1 METIYNK
8 FKGLKVNARKLTFKF
23 FFFFFLV
30 SGISPVSY
38 SEIIVDG
45 ELSEEE
51 WDNSREI
58 SKFYEVFPFSLNDV
72 SGISRILIQ
81 EDEKGI
87 YFGFINIQP
96 KETIRSN
103 QHQRDQGARPPIGD
117 QVGVT
122 IDFDNDGKTAYRFS
136 VNAGNSINDGTVINE
151 NEQNL
156 DWDGDWLS
164 ATSITDEGWYA
175 EIFIPWTITAMKS
188 QQGEERT
195 IGLCFYR
202 MLISEYKVQATCKGS
217 PYVNKFLSVFDEINF
232 KQYEVSQLDFF
243 PYATFSDDSVSN
255 KQDTKVG
262 AEIFWKI
269 DSSKQL
275 NATINPDFG
284 QVESD
289 ELVVNFSA
297 TETYYSDKRP
307 FFAENQSM
315 FEVQGYEM
323 FYVINTRRIGAAP
336 DYRCSSLSSNLVSL
350 CNANKKG
357 TSDIDFAIRYIQQNE
372 NLDFGFL
379 GASEKDENFSQGRD
393 FYATKLRKT
402 NDKLS
407 FGYLGTYV
415 ERPVLDREATVHTA
429 DFEYWASQ
437 DLRVSGALMNSKVN
451 GEDGYGFRVGYGYT
465 PSKTFSGGLGVWYF
479 DEEIDLSD
487 MGYLYR
493 NDQAFFSG
501 RFEWKQP
508 EFPDTSFT
516 RERRYQLDF
525 TYETD
530 SQGNKETPPI
540 SLTLTNGFKNSSQAI
555 LKTFY
560 RASGRDTMITRK
572 NEFAPFVNIPKG
584 YGYEFQ
590 YMGPSREFYQYMFN
604 INRRKGQEYM
614 PGLGWSTIYD
624 FFLEISPSD
633 YLSLS
638 MFYQEHEEKDWL
650 NWIQDNLLA
659 TYDMKQ
665 RVTVA
670 GLNWFKGDKHELRVK
685 AQMVAFTARSP
696 IPFLADQFG
705 NLNNSPKKIAVPPIT
720 LSDLAFQ
727 IRYRYELM
735 PLSYLYF
742 VYTKGGRVVE
752 TDEEDSLR
760 KIYKRPWEDP
770 QSDTFTIKL
779 RYRF

>member
-1 METIYNK
+1 MPKIKSY
-8 FKGLKVNARKLTFKF
+8 FIAFVIL
-23 FFFFFLV
+23 
-30 SGISPVSY
+30 GISSFSY
-38 SEIIVDG
+38 SEIIIDG

-51 WDNSREI
+51 WKDSREI
-58 SKFYEVFPFSLNDV
+58 KKFYEVFPFSLNDV
-72 SGISRILIQ
+72 SGTSRVLIQ
-81 EDEKGI
+81 EDSKGI
-87 YFGFINIQP
+87 YFGFINNQP
-96 KETIRSN
+96 KQTIRSN

-164 ATSITDEGWYA
+164 ATTIAEEGWYA
-175 EIFIPWTITAMKS
+175 EIFIPWTITSMKS
-188 QQGEERT
+188 QKGEERT

-243 PYATFSDDSVSN
+243 PYATFSDDSASN
-255 KQDTKVG
+255 VQDTKIG

-297 TETYYSDKRP
+297 SETYYSDKRP

-357 TSDIDFAIRYIQQNE
+357 TSDIDFAIRYIQQTE

-402 NDKLS
+402 NENLS

-429 DFEYWASQ
+429 DFEYWASE
-437 DLRVSGALMNSKVN
+437 DLRISGALMNSKVN
-451 GEDGYGFRVGYGYT
+451 DEDGYGFRVGYGYT
-465 PSKTFSGGLGVWYF
+465 PSKTFSGGLGIWYF
-479 DEEIDLSD
+479 DKEIDLSD
-487 MGYLYR
+487 MGYLFR

-508 EFPDTSFT
+508 EFSDTSFT

-530 SQGNKETPPI
+530 SKGNKETPPI
-540 SLTLTNGFKNSSQAI
+540 SLTLTNGFQNSSQAI
-555 LKTFY
+555 LKTFF

-572 NEFAPFVNIPKG
+572 YEFAPFVNMPKG

-604 INRRKGQEYM
+604 FNRRKGQEYM
-614 PGLGWSTIYD
+614 PGLDWSTIYD
-624 FFLEISPSD
+624 FFLEISPTD

-638 MFYQEHEEKDWL
+638 AFYQEHEEKDWL

-696 IPFLADQFG
+696 LPFLVDQFG
-705 NLNNSPKKIAVPPIT
+705 NLNISPKKIAVPPIT

-727 IRYRYELM
+727 VRYRYELM
-735 PLSYLYF
+735 PLSYLYV

-760 KIYKRPWEDP
+760 KIYKRPWEEP
-770 QSDTFTIKL
+770 QTDTLTIKL